1 MRCVCE
7 CDCVYSRPIL
17 PEGKLIQSANNKQCI
32 TCRIPLTMAKCIR
45 STYCVCVRGCMLLYI
60 LWRAAVLIVNSWI
73 LKSFT
78 RLSTFSHFFLF
89 PHFSRFVLIFIFIQK
104 RCGLMVFLD
113 CVWFYFF
120 SSLQLSFAH
129 LTKLIYTKES
139 ARQRQCRV
147 RVWKHRRFLS
157 VCIIYSLQFFLSR
170 VVVNSTRVMNLNFHA

>member
-45 STYCVCVRGCMLLYI
+45 STYCVCERVY
-60 LWRAAVLIVNSWI
+60 AAVYFVTSSSINSEF
-73 LKSFT
+73 LNTQKFYSALHFFPFLSVSSFQSL
-78 RLSTFSHFFLF
+78 RSHF
-89 PHFSRFVLIFIFIQK
+89 HFHSEAFCS
-104 RCGLMVFLD
+104 CGLMVFLD

-120 SSLQLSFAH
+120 SSLQLSFVH

-139 ARQRQCRV
+139 ARQRQC
-147 RVWKHRRFLS
+147 
-157 VCIIYSLQFFLSR
+157 LQR
-170 VVVNSTRVMNLNFHA
+170 KCEGMKT